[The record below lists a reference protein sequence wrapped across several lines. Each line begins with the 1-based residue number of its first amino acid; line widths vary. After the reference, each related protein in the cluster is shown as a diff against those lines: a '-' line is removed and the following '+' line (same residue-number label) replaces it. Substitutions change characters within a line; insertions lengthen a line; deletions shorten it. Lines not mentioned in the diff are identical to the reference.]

1 MSLGIDEIF
10 ELMSWDNDES
20 AQIHGIE
27 EAKKIRHLSVLFQP
41 MESKSVWEN
50 CAKVLADKSD
60 EELKLYLIDMFKW
73 LQDMNW
79 PGADIIYGR
88 LREMPFEFIKT
99 EYNICLLSAK
109 GSGDSVW
116 EKVLYDFAE
125 GFGCSGNVYS
135 S

>member
-10 ELMSWDNDES
+10 ELMSWDNDEA
-20 AQIHGIE
+20 AQIRGIE

-60 EELKLYLIDMFKW
+60 GELKLYLIDMFEW

-88 LREMPFEFIKT
+88 LREMPFELIKA
-99 EYNICLLSAK
+99 EYGICLSSAK
-109 GSGDSVW
+109 KSGDSVW
-116 EKVLYDFAE
+116 EKVLSDFAE
-125 GFGCSGNVYS
+125 DLGCSGNGYS